1 MLKKIIEIK
10 VLNGFD
16 KCLCYLAAK
25 TYGYICLA
33 GSRKLARSVFIWER
47 GIALKWLC
55 FRVISCGINEG
66 LALKCSLLPL
76 STLFHGIYYGNID
89 DFAD

>member
-1 MLKKIIEIK
+1 MDLIHFYVIWQIK
-10 VLNGFD
+10 HMATFVSQD
-16 KCLCYLAAK
+16 
-25 TYGYICLA
+25 LA
-33 GSRKLARSVFIWER
+33 GSRKSVHSVFIWEQDS
-47 GIALKWLC
+47 ALKWLC